1 MKIHPSMIEATRLT
15 RAGRLGEA
23 TALLRTM
30 LGLGSGVETTGRSP
44 REPTVLTPTSARLS
58 GPAPSANPAGEGRP
72 TRNGSLAA
80 FVYADQHG
88 RLGYKLYVPDG
99 VKEGSPLLVMLHG
112 CTQSSDDF
120 ALGTRMNRLA
130 DEHGFLVAYPE
141 QSQSA
146 NASRC
151 WNWFKSRDQRR
162 DQGEPALI
170 AGVTREIIS
179 QHRIDT
185 RRVYVAGLS
194 AGGAAAAIMGEV
206 YPDLYAAVGVHSGLA
221 CGAAGNMAGAL
232 IAMRRGGGS
241 RLAARPTSPSVP
253 TIIFHGDHDTVVDK
267 INGDELVARA
277 RAGSRK
283 PLLLEKETGH
293 SDGGRRYSRATL
305 RDEEGRPCIEQWTVH
320 GSGHAWSGGDPDGSY
335 TDPIGPDA
343 SRIMVQFFLAQA

>member
-30 LGLGSGVETTGRSP
+30 LGLGSGVEAAKRPS
-44 REPTVLTPTSARLS
+44 REPIVLTPTSARLT
-58 GPAPSANPAGEGRP
+58 GPAPTAKPAGEGRS
-72 TRNGSLAA
+72 TSDGSFAA
-80 FVYADQHG
+80 FVHADQHG

-99 VKEGSPLLVMLHG
+99 VNDGSPLLVMLHG
-112 CTQSSDDF
+112 CTQSPDDF

-141 QSQSA
+141 QTQSA

-179 QHRIDT
+179 RHHVDT
-185 RRVYVAGLS
+185 RRVYIAGLS
-194 AGGAAAAIMGEV
+194 AGGAAAAIMGEA

-221 CGAAGNMAGAL
+221 CGAAGNLAGAL
-232 IAMRRGGGS
+232 IAMRQGGGS
-241 RLAARPTSPSVP
+241 RLAGRPTSPSVP
-253 TIIFHGDHDTVVDK
+253 TIIFHGDRDTVVDK

-277 RAGSRK
+277 SAGTRK
-283 PLLLEKETGH
+283 PLRLEKETGR
-293 SDGGRRYSRATL
+293 SDGGYQYSRTTM
-305 RDEEGRPCIEQWTVH
+305 RDEEGRPHIEQWTVH
-320 GSGHAWSGGDPDGSY
+320 GSGHAWSGGDPAGSY